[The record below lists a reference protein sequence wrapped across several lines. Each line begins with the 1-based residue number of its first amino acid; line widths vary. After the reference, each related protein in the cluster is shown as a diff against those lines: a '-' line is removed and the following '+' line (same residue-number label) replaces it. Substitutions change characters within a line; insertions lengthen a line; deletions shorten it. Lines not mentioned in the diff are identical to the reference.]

1 MNQVTGSS
9 ISSSLVTVSAYPVD
23 GMPLTGIPGRKTTLS
38 PVFPTPG
45 VNAPSGTRNARDN
58 RYPLLPCGRSF
69 PSGKSLRFYDKSEGT
84 AKNSPDG
91 NINLGRLTR
100 GFVQAKNFY
109 EKEFT
114 ETPPSFHKIRSLSG
128 RMHKKEF
135 GKDFAHRRLG
145 HKSERMTAKYLES
158 RKRNS

>member
-38 PVFPTPG
+38 SVFPTPG
-45 VNAPSGTRNARDN
+45 VNAPSGTRNARAIIDIPF
-58 RYPLLPCGRSF
+58 YPVDD
-69 PSGKSLRFYDKSEGT
+69 RFRLVSRCDFMISPREPL
-84 AKNSPDG
+84 KNSPDG
-91 NINLGRLTR
+91 NINLGRLTK

-145 HKSERMTAKYLES
+145 ISQRG
-158 RKRNS
+158 